1 MKTKMKKLLYV
12 CLAVSFI
19 FTACKK
25 EEGCT
30 DAIAT
35 NYNPDAEENDGS
47 CTYAAITATITEL
60 DATAETVTNT
70 QFGLVCTGPFTKFS
84 FSEGGEVQ
92 GDNWDIAFRNS
103 KIIVNG
109 GADSDTS
116 QPSRTGNAA
125 AYRIDGL
132 MDQITSVNLALLKQ
146 DGDNA
151 GMFGTTAIIDD
162 QGQVFPPAVEPLGW
176 SLYNNDIPQ
185 APILEPLAGKIFVF
199 RTHDNKYAKV
209 EILNFYD
216 NPMTNPY
223 GGYYTFNYVY
233 QADGTTTF

>member
-1 MKTKMKKLLYV
+1 MKTKTKMKTTLFLSM
-12 CLAVSFI
+12 LTIAI
-19 FTACKK
+19 GFTACTKDSPK
-25 EEGCT
+25 PT
-30 DAIAT
+30 I
-35 NYNPDAEENDGS
+35 
-47 CTYAAITATITEL
+47 ITATITEL

-109 GADSDTS
+109 GTDLDIS

-132 MDQITSVNLALLKQ
+132 MAEISSVNVDLLKQ

-162 QGQVFPPAVEPLGW
+162 QGQAGLGW

-233 QADGTTTF
+233 QADGTTNF

>member
-1 MKTKMKKLLYV
+1 MKTKTKIKTTLFLSMLTI
-12 CLAVSFI
+12 AI
-19 FTACKK
+19 GFTACTKDSPK
-25 EEGCT
+25 PT
-30 DAIAT
+30 I
-35 NYNPDAEENDGS
+35 
-47 CTYAAITATITEL
+47 ITATITEL
-60 DATAETVTNT
+60 DATAECVST

-109 GADSDTS
+109 GTDSDTS
-116 QPSRTGNAA
+116 QPSRTGDAA

>member
-1 MKTKMKKLLYV
+1 MKTKTKMKTTLFLSM
-12 CLAVSFI
+12 LTIAI
-19 FTACKK
+19 GFTACTKDSPK
-25 EEGCT
+25 PT
-30 DAIAT
+30 I
-35 NYNPDAEENDGS
+35 
-47 CTYAAITATITEL
+47 ITATITEL

-109 GADSDTS
+109 GTDSDTS

-125 AYRIDGL
+125 AYKIDGL
-132 MDQITSVNLALLKQ
+132 MAEISSVNVDLLKQ
-146 DGDNA
+146 DGSNTS
-151 GMFGTTAIIDD
+151 MYGTTAIIDD
-162 QGQVFPPAVEPLGW
+162 QGQAGLGW

-199 RTHDNKYAKV
+199 RTHDDKYAKV

>member
-1 MKTKMKKLLYV
+1 MKTKTTLFLSMLTI
-12 CLAVSFI
+12 AI
-19 FTACKK
+19 GFTACTKDSPK
-25 EEGCT
+25 PT
-30 DAIAT
+30 I
-35 NYNPDAEENDGS
+35 
-47 CTYAAITATITEL
+47 ITATITEL

-109 GADSDTS
+109 GTDSDTS

-132 MDQITSVNLALLKQ
+132 MADITSVNLALLKQ
-146 DGDNA
+146 DGSNPS
-151 GMFGTTAIIDD
+151 MYGTTAIIDD
-162 QGQVFPPAVEPLGW
+162 QGQAGLGW

-223 GGYYTFNYVY
+223 GGFYTFNYVY

>member
-1 MKTKMKKLLYV
+1 MKTKMKTKTTLFLSM
-12 CLAVSFI
+12 LTIAI
-19 FTACKK
+19 GFTACTKDSPK
-25 EEGCT
+25 PT
-30 DAIAT
+30 I
-35 NYNPDAEENDGS
+35 
-47 CTYAAITATITEL
+47 ITATITEL
-60 DATAETVTNT
+60 DATAECVNT

-109 GADSDTS
+109 GTDSDTS
-116 QPSRTGNAA
+116 QPSRTGDAA

-132 MDQITSVNLALLKQ
+132 MAEISSVNVDLLKQ
-146 DGDNA
+146 DGSNTS
-151 GMFGTTAIIDD
+151 MYGTTAIIDD
-162 QGQVFPPAVEPLGW
+162 QGQAGLGW

-223 GGYYTFNYVY
+223 GGFYTFNYVY

>member
-1 MKTKMKKLLYV
+1 MKTKMKTKTKIKTTLFLSM
-12 CLAVSFI
+12 LTIAI
-19 FTACKK
+19 GFTACTKDSPK
-25 EEGCT
+25 PT
-30 DAIAT
+30 I
-35 NYNPDAEENDGS
+35 
-47 CTYAAITATITEL
+47 ITATITEL
-60 DATAETVTNT
+60 DATAECVST

-109 GADSDTS
+109 GTDSDTS
-116 QPSRTGNAA
+116 QPSRTGDAA

-216 NPMTNPY
+216 NPMTNTY
-223 GGYYTFNYVY
+223 GGFYTFNYVY
-233 QADGTTTF
+233 QADETTTF

>member
-1 MKTKMKKLLYV
+1 MKTKMKTKTKIKTTLFLSM
-12 CLAVSFI
+12 LTIAI
-19 FTACKK
+19 GFTACTKDSPK
-25 EEGCT
+25 PT
-30 DAIAT
+30 I
-35 NYNPDAEENDGS
+35 
-47 CTYAAITATITEL
+47 ITATITEL

-216 NPMTNPY
+216 NPMTN
-223 GGYYTFNYVY
+223 T
-233 QADGTTTF
+233 